1 MGCSTRG
8 AAESIR
14 FNYCRI
20 NNCAKFIILCGC
32 HQVSGSF
39 RSAWA
44 QLCCRVS
51 TSGASNST
59 TAAEGIDTSNPMDT
73 IATFYSQGRGDLL
86 MLKPQWIAYT
96 PAPSAPSLAAVNSQP
111 YVSLQ
116 TYDIYRAQEDLCDM
130 YGVDELGATRD
141 WNDEIQTVR
150 FMPTKDVH
158 EKIISAR
165 YEFKVLAEFTD
176 ACKAAAIA
184 ISSGLINPISDLEPQ
199 PIAVSDSANSSLSF
213 PSAATSN
220 SNQAHIFSYNGIF
233 YSKAM
238 DNKDSFRLCV
248 GDEAYRKLASRD
260 LQNQNI
266 LRSLNIPGLCTVPFT
281 LIDYKGERIIGQG
294 MIPGILAPQGDNFAS
309 LLYGV
314 LERGKNLTVKNSSLL
329 LLQTALK
336 QLHIPTRTILK
347 NPFPEEIATL
357 ASESED
363 GAATTP
369 SKAQTS
375 AQEEMP
381 TSIRIDT
388 NDDVVMSDTVNGV
401 DPATVVSHVGP
412 IELKLLKGS
421 DGRMYCLEVMRLTP
435 RDANYVKG
443 EKGSG
448 KLSKEW
454 LDKTDDNLGIACVL
468 RRELVVLYI
477 ENLVHSKRQE
487 LILDFNKV
495 LLEKTAKAGLL
506 LIKFSN
512 RFSDIVF

>member
-1 MGCSTRG
+1 MS
-8 AAESIR
+8 
-14 FNYCRI
+14 
-20 NNCAKFIILCGC
+20 
-32 HQVSGSF
+32 
-39 RSAWA
+39 
-44 QLCCRVS
+44 
-51 TSGASNST
+51 
-59 TAAEGIDTSNPMDT
+59 
-73 IATFYSQGRGDLL
+73 
-86 MLKPQWIAYT
+86 KPQWIAFT
-96 PAPSAPSLAAVNSQP
+96 PVPSAPTISAVNSQP

-141 WNDEIQTVR
+141 WNDEIQAVR

-176 ACKAAAIA
+176 ACKTAAIA

-199 PIAVSDSANSSLSF
+199 PVAVSDASKSALSF
-213 PSAATSN
+213 PSSATSN
-220 SNQAHIFSYNGIF
+220 SNQAHIFNYNGIF

-336 QLHIPTRTILK
+336 QLYIPTRTILK
-347 NPFPEEIATL
+347 NPFPEETTTL
-357 ASESED
+357 MSESEEGD
-363 GAATTP
+363 SSTP
-369 SKAQTS
+369 SKEQLPP
-375 AQEEMP
+375 QEEMP

-388 NDDVVMSDTVNGV
+388 NDDVVMTTTDSGV

-443 EKGSG
+443 DKGSG
-448 KLSKEW
+448 RLAKEW

-468 RRELVVLYI
+468 RRELVILYI
-477 ENLVHSKRQE
+477 EHLVHSKRQE
-487 LILDFNKV
+487 LIFEFNK
-495 LLEKTAKAGLL
+495 LLIEKSVKAGLFQ
-506 LIKFSN
+506 IVSQ
-512 RFSDIVF
+512 SDILL